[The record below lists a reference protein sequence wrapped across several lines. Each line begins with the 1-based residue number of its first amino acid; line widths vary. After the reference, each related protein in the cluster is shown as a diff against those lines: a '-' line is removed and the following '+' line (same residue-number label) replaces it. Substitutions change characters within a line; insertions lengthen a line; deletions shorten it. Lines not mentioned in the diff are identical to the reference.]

1 MRLSSIDPAEVDGE
15 LMDLLKFEPRLMPHI
30 HLSVQSG
37 DDLILKRMKRRHLRS
52 DVIKL
57 CEELKSKRPNIT
69 FGADFIIGFP
79 TEKEENFKNTLA
91 LITQCKFSNVH
102 LFPFSPK
109 KELQLRGCL
118 KLI

>member
-1 MRLSSIDPAEVDGE
+1 
-15 LMDLLKFEPRLMPHI
+15 
-30 HLSVQSG
+30 
-37 DDLILKRMKRRHLRS
+37 MKRRHLRS

-109 KELQLRGCL
+109 KGTPAERMPQVDIKKIKNRMTVARSHAVEVQ
-118 KLI
+118 KN